1 MPSTRRRRAPRTP
14 RSLAAPEG
22 KMEPSQFTVN
32 QCWLVIKASDV
43 PISTDEGFFDV
54 YVLQDAASMYLFGS
68 VFTPFGTGDASEE
81 EVNSLFQSAWR
92 AKRQWPQRVLL
103 PHSIPSPNSFATVAK
118 QNQIPVEI
126 VQESALAIYINDVQA
141 GFREHFEGDETGAA

>member
-1 MPSTRRRRAPRTP
+1 MH
-14 RSLAAPEG
+14 
-22 KMEPSQFTVN
+22 PSQFTVN

-68 VFTPFGTGDASEE
+68 VFTPLGTGDAPEE
-81 EVNSLFQSAWR
+81 EVNSLFQGAWR
-92 AKRQWPQRVLL
+92 AKQEWPKRLLL
-103 PHSIPSPNSFATVAK
+103 PDSIPSPNSFTMAAN

-126 VQESALAIYINDVQA
+126 VPESALAIYVNDVQA
-141 GFREHFEGDETGAA
+141 GFREHFERDETGTA